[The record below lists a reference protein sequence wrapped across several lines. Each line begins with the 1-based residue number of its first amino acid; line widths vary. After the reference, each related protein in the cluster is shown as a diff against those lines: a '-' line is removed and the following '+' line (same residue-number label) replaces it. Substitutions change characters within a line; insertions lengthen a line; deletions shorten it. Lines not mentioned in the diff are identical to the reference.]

1 MGNFIANIEFAGLK
15 MFVDHHK
22 HTVGKLFMLVCD
34 VLFQDSPLS
43 VNTKT
48 CLLKIIDEDL
58 YALNNR
64 GFAKENLF
72 SKTKNIFVFY
82 INFCFFP

>member
-48 CLLKIIDEDL
+48 LIPTKPEKYILYKICGL
-58 YALNNR
+58 
-64 GFAKENLF
+64 
-72 SKTKNIFVFY
+72 
-82 INFCFFP
+82 